1 MSANLI
7 PNVFLRWHFDALASD
22 PELVETLKQ
31 QLEIPTDV
39 FATDGRLLTANQY
52 AHILARTIS
61 LSDDEAFMTLER
73 KLKRGSFHMMCF
85 ATINCHNLQQAINR
99 AFDFYRLLSDQLD
112 WKLEVEGDQ
121 CSLIFDVSRIK
132 DQDASYFVAFISC
145 IIWRWLSWLIE
156 YPISLTEVNFSFDR
170 PQFAEEIDR
179 IFKHDVSYQST
190 DHRLSFDSSLLHKPV
205 KQTPDSLKSFL
216 VRVPESLL
224 SHYQDEFS
232 LSKRVREF
240 IEDHDQLQTLQLQHV
255 ASHLHYSEQQLIRGL
270 RAEGTRFLAIKDQVR
285 KSRCKYLMVKSDLSN
300 QAISQKLGF
309 AEPAV
314 FYRQFRKWF
323 GETPNQYRANI
334 DSK

>member
-7 PNVFLRWHFDALASD
+7 PNVFIRWHFDALASD
-22 PELVETLKQ
+22 KALVAKLRKQLDIPPE
-31 QLEIPTDV
+31 V
-39 FATDGRLLTANQY
+39 FTTDGRLLTANQY
-52 AHILARTIS
+52 ANILATTIA

-85 ATINCHNLQQAINR
+85 ATINCRTLEQAINR
-99 AFDFYRLLSDQLD
+99 AFDFYQLLSDQLD
-112 WKLEVEGDQ
+112 WKLEVEGST
-121 CSLIFDVSRIK
+121 CSLLFNTQVTGN
-132 DQDASYFVAFISC
+132 QEESYFTAFISC
-145 IIWRWLSWLIE
+145 IIWRWLSWLVE
-156 YPISLTEVNFSFDR
+156 YPIALTSVNFAFEK

-179 IFKHDVSYQST
+179 IFKHRVAYGES
-190 DHRLSFDSSLLHKPV
+190 DHRLSFDSSLLSKPV

-216 VRVPESLL
+216 LHVPESLL

-240 IEDHDQLQTLQLQHV
+240 IEGHDQLQTLQLQHA
-255 ASHLHYSEQQLIRGL
+255 ASYLHYSEQQIIRGL
-270 RAEGTRFLAIKDQVR
+270 RAEGTRFLTIKDQVR
-285 KSRCKYLMVKSDLSN
+285 KKRCEYLMVKTDLSN
-300 QAISQKLGF
+300 QAISQQLGF

-314 FYRQFRKWF
+314 FYRQFKKWF